1 VTQVY
6 TLSIDM
12 LGSETKVDDVLH
24 GINESLLRNINYK
37 FQLYGPENL
46 IKKRIERYKQLIQV
60 SEIIDCDSFISMDDK
75 PSEIIRTKENSSMYR
90 AIKSVKDNYSDALLS
105 FGNTGALMTLSTL
118 QIKTLEYIKR
128 PAIASIWP
136 NMRSESVVL
145 DLGANTKLDARYL
158 IDNSILGASL
168 AKILFKIDCPSVG
181 LLNVGVEDNK
191 GREEIKLASDKLKEI
206 SKNVDISYQG
216 YVEGSDI
223 SIGKT
228 NVVVTDGFTGNIS
241 LKTAEGTAK
250 LFQNHLNDAFRSSI
264 FSKIGYFF
272 ASIAIKSVGDRLD
285 PRVHNCGILMG
296 LNSLVVKC
304 HGQSEYRGVSYA
316 ADIIYSLLEN
326 NVNNKV
332 QHYVHEMQTK
342 LEKGL

>member
-1 VTQVY
+1 VNQVF

-12 LGSETKVDDVLH
+12 LGSETKVDDILK
-24 GINESLLRNINYK
+24 GINQSLLRNINYK
-37 FQLYGPENL
+37 FQLYGSEAL
-46 IKKRIERYKQLIQV
+46 IKKKIEKYKRLIQV

-75 PSEIIRTKENSSMYR
+75 PADIVRTKENSSMYR
-90 AIKSVKDNYSDALLS
+90 AIKSVKDNHSDALLS
-105 FGNTGALMTLSTL
+105 FGNTGALMSLSTL
-118 QIKTLEYIKR
+118 HIKTLEFIRR

-136 NMRSESVVL
+136 NMLGESIVL

-168 AKILFKIDCPSVG
+168 AVILFKIDSPSVG

-191 GREEIKLASDKLKEI
+191 GREEIKLASDKLKELT
-206 SKNVDISYQG
+206 KNININYQG
-216 YVEGSDI
+216 YVEGNDI
-223 SIGKT
+223 SFGKT
-228 NVVVTDGFTGNIS
+228 NVVVTDGFTGNIA

-250 LFQNHLNDAFRSSI
+250 LFQSHLNDAFRSSI
-264 FSKIGYFF
+264 LSKIGFFF
-272 ASIAIKSVGDRLD
+272 ASLAMKSVRDRLD

-304 HGQSEYRGVSYA
+304 HGHSEFRGVSYA

-326 NVNNKV
+326 NVNNKI
-332 QHYVHEMQTK
+332 QHYVSEIQTK
-342 LEKGL
+342 LTKGN

>member
-1 VTQVY
+1 MTQVY